1 MDGRVR
7 YARNG
12 QTRLAYREFGE
23 SDTSLVWIPGWFSNV
38 EQYDD
43 PMSPFTAVVEQLT
56 TVCKV
61 VVWDKR
67 GTGLSDPATQVPSL
81 DERMDDLHAVLDAAG
96 VERPTLF
103 GMSEGGPMSL
113 LFAATFPERVRSL
126 VMYGVAARFS
136 QELPDHPWGFTAEQK
151 AGHLANIESHWGE
164 GALAELFFGDIAD
177 VPGFRDFYGRYQRTS
192 ASPTMAAWLWQALL
206 EIDVRGILTSIHTP
220 ALVLARP
227 DDQVAPFEAAAA
239 LAAAMP
245 AARFAALPAGPHS
258 LIDDVLGSAIRDFVA
273 EKPGIHAV
281 DERVLATVLFT
292 DIVGSTEQLSS
303 VGDSTWRQQLDTH
316 DKVVDWLLEKYGGRR
331 VKHTGDGICAVFDSP
346 SAAAAAAIG
355 AQRTLALPVRMG
367 LATGESQC
375 RDGDYFGRALNRAA
389 RVMAAGHGGQILL
402 DAATAALLDGPDLID
417 LGAHTLRDLAT
428 PMHLYQLRGAGLPA
442 DFPPLRTADPVR
454 GNLRGAATSFVG
466 RGAADMK
473 GGIAVMLHLATEL
486 DQPRIGRY
494 LAPGLPLRIDGE
506 YPPARPAPALG
517 DDTTAVLTE
526 RLGLTA
532 SDVARLTEAGTV
544 A

>member
-164 GALAELFFGDIAD
+164 GALAELFFGEIAD

-273 EKPGIHAV
+273 ETPGIHAV

-331 VKHTGDGICAVFDSP
+331 VKHTGDGIFALFDGP
-346 SAAAAAAIG
+346 
-355 AQRTLALPVRMG
+355 TK
-367 LATGESQC
+367 
-375 RDGDYFGRALNRAA
+375 AA
-389 RVMAAGHGGQILL
+389 RC
-402 DAATAALLDGPDLID
+402 ALDLI
-417 LGAHTLRDLAT
+417 
-428 PMHLYQLRGAGLPA
+428 
-442 DFPPLRTADPVR
+442 
-454 GNLRGAATSFVG
+454 
-466 RGAADMK
+466 
-473 GGIAVMLHLATEL
+473 
-486 DQPRIGRY
+486 
-494 LAPGLPLRIDGE
+494 
-506 YPPARPAPALG
+506 PALG
-517 DDTTAVLTE
+517 ARGLRIRAGVHIGECERRGDEWSGVAVHIGARVGALAGPDEVLTSRTVRDLSAGSGLQFESRGE
-526 RLGLTA
+526 RSLKGLPEEMEIFRVTTG
-532 SDVARLTEAGTV
+532 R
-544 A
+544 